1 MEEIMKKMMLSVAAG
16 LFLLPGVGLADSLTP
31 GSFSAAINVGE
42 SVTIHKTLTV
52 TKEAGS
58 LAPVDVFFLA
68 DTTGSMGPQIAAVK
82 AGAASIMTN
91 TASLGDVYY
100 GVGEYKDFGHGDL
113 YAYRLNQDLTG
124 TTADVQA
131 GINMW
136 AAVGGWDTPE
146 ANLFALKQAADTTS
160 WHNGSTR
167 IMVWFGD
174 APGHDP
180 SGGVNE
186 ASATAALV
194 AKNIAVEALD
204 VGDLDSTGQATR
216 IAAATG
222 GDIYSG
228 IDVDNIVAT
237 ITAAITTIVDE
248 YTTVALDLTE
258 VPGGLTATATP
269 ASYTG
274 DWNRSVDRIFNFD
287 VVITGD
293 AEGTYDFKI
302 YGMVD
307 GARVATELDHI
318 NVGVPEPATML
329 LFGTGL
335 TALTGVIRRKRNQK

>member
-16 LFLLPGVGLADSLTP
+16 LFLLPSLGLADSLTP

-52 TKEAGS
+52 TEEAGS
-58 LAPVDVFFLA
+58 FAPVDVFFLA

-91 TASLGDVYY
+91 TAALGVVHYA
-100 GVGEYKDFGHGDL
+100 VGEYKDFDGDP
-113 YAYRLNQDLTG
+113 YAYRLNQNLTG
-124 TTADVQA
+124 DTSAVQA

-136 AAVGGWDTPE
+136 AAAGGADWSE

-160 WHNGSTR
+160 WRTGSTR

-174 APGHDP
+174 AAGHDP
-180 SGGVNE
+180 SGGVTE

-194 AKNIAVEALD
+194 DKNIAVEALD
-204 VGDLDSTGQATR
+204 VGDLDSSGQATR
-216 IAAATG
+216 IAAATSG
-222 GDIYSG
+222 HYYSG
-228 IDVDNIVAT
+228 IDVDNIVDT
-237 ITAAITTIVDE
+237 ITDAITTIVDE

-258 VPGGLTATATP
+258 VPGGLTATAIP
-269 ASYTG
+269 ASYSG

-287 VVITGD
+287 VVITGT
-293 AEGTYDFKI
+293 AEGTYDFNI
-302 YGMVD
+302 YGLVD
-307 GARVATELDHI
+307 GSRVATELDHI

-335 TALTGVIRRKRNQK
+335 TALAGVIRRKRNQK

>member
-42 SVTIHKTLTV
+42 SVTIHKALTV
-52 TKEAGS
+52 TEEAGS
-58 LAPVDVFFLA
+58 FAPVDVFFLA

-82 AGAASIMTN
+82 TGAASIMTN
-91 TASLGDVYY
+91 TASLGDVHYA
-100 GVGEYKDFGHGDL
+100 VGEYKDFGDVYVYH
-113 YAYRLNQDLTG
+113 RNQDLTG
-124 TTADVQA
+124 NTAAVQT
-131 GINMW
+131 GINLW
-136 AAVGGWDTPE
+136 GASGGADIPE
-146 ANLFALKQAADTTS
+146 ANLFALKEAADTTS
-160 WHNGSTR
+160 WRTGSTR

-180 SGGVNE
+180 SGVVTE

-216 IAAATG
+216 IAAATSG
-222 GDIYSG
+222 HYYSG
-228 IDVDNIVAT
+228 IDVNNIVDT

-258 VPGGLTATATP
+258 VPAGLTATAIP

-293 AEGTYDFKI
+293 AEGTYDFNI
-302 YGMVD
+302 YGLVD
-307 GARVATELDHI
+307 GSRVATELDRI
-318 NVGVPEPATML
+318 DVGAPVPEPATML

-335 TALTGVIRRKRNQK
+335 TALAGVIRRKRNQK